1 MTIEIEITKTD
12 LDAIR
17 RRLGIR
23 TKTNGK
29 VVLNTLINVVVND
42 ENALIYSQYEN

>member
-12 LDAIR
+12 LEAIR

-23 TKTNGK
+23 TKTSGK